1 MTNNIKIFM
10 ETKEEIK
17 YTVSRFACRP
27 LDGYYKT
34 AEEARAIAKEYAKKS
49 GVPYTVNAEKGST
62 CQVIETVNPC
72 QPEEN
77 ETPATESAPI
87 DEQPKTKNFKAVRT
101 VYMEN
106 DKRRETTKT
115 YETYEQAKA
124 YAKRYSKLVGKATF
138 VEVDVRYNTDDYKYR
153 HVILYSMDSNGFE
166 MERPEEL
173 KKSPEAPETEPA
185 RADEKVGERCEKISI
200 SMPKDEKRGG
210 YNRQEENLIGYR
222 VGLGGTIYQ
231 NAKEAF
237 ANNLRNETIFKVV
250 AVDALTWNYTPVSGA
265 AVEIEGETVVDVIN
279 CTRKGDTINF
289 KFALYS
295 SPKWAPGIYWGNAE
309 LVENALTE
317 ESNYYVARETFDG
330 ERAVL
335 GSRTYEDG
343 GDECDCE
350 ACFDRHTEGWSED
363 EKARLRN
370 DLDWNGQHVC
380 GTGKSLPCPYNA
392 HTDEQQG
399 IKFDDVENLLKTAGL
414 LKEKL

>member
-49 GVPYTVNAEKGST
+49 GVTYTVNAEKGST

-72 QPEEN
+72 QPEE
-77 ETPATESAPI
+77 TESAPI

-106 DKRRETTKT
+106 GKKRETTKT

-173 KKSPEAPETEPA
+173 KKMPEAPETEPA
-185 RADEKVGERCEKISI
+185 R

-231 NAKEAF
+231 TAKEAF
-237 ANNLRNETIFKVV
+237 ANNPNGQTVFKVKE
-250 AVDALTWNYTPVSGA
+250 ADALTWNYTPVSGA

-279 CTRKGDTINF
+279 CTRKGNTIHF
-289 KFALYS
+289 KFSLYS
-295 SPKWAPGIYWGNAE
+295 SPEWTPGTYWGNVE
-309 LVENALTE
+309 LIENAITS
-317 ESNYYVARETFDG
+317 ESNYYVARETSDG

-350 ACFDRHTEGWSED
+350 ACFDRHTEGWSEN

-380 GTGKSLPCPYNA
+380 GTGKSFPCPYSI
-392 HTDEQQG
+392 HVDERQG
-399 IKFDDVENLLKTAGL
+399 IEFDDVENLLKTAGI

>member
-49 GVPYTVNAEKGST
+49 GVTYTVNAEKGST
-62 CQVIETVNPC
+62 CQVIEIVNPC
-72 QPEEN
+72 QPEE
-77 ETPATESAPI
+77 TESAPI

-106 DKRRETTKT
+106 GKKRETTKT

-173 KKSPEAPETEPA
+173 KKMPEAPETEPA
-185 RADEKVGERCEKISI
+185 R

-231 NAKEAF
+231 TAKEAF
-237 ANNLRNETIFKVV
+237 ANNPNGQTVFKVKE
-250 AVDALTWNYTPVSGA
+250 ADALTWNYTPVSGA

-279 CTRKGDTINF
+279 CTRKGNTIHF
-289 KFALYS
+289 KFSLYS
-295 SPKWAPGIYWGNAE
+295 SPEWTPGTYWGNVE
-309 LVENALTE
+309 LIENAITS
-317 ESNYYVARETFDG
+317 ESNYYVARETSDG

-380 GTGKSLPCPYNA
+380 GTGKSFPCPYSS
-392 HTDEQQG
+392 HVDERQG
-399 IKFDDVENLLKTAGL
+399 IEFDDVENLLKTAGI